1 MWCKSPHLAALPSP
15 SCLATRNTAW
25 MVAFKC
31 SICGCTKKAGIGAIA
46 TNENSISEETV
57 TDHLLFCRQVT
68 FQCRILQCH
77 RGRIMT
83 KNYTASSAVLRPL
96 CSNYKDGKGN
106 GSLGSQRSVCTLLS
120 RPSLPQRRRCTL
132 PCVNLTPTH
141 FKDAFK
147 TFSTGV
153 STQLLR
159 N

>member
-1 MWCKSPHLAALPSP
+1 
-15 SCLATRNTAW
+15 

-31 SICGCTKKAGIGAIA
+31 SICGCCTLLKSRYCCYSH
-46 TNENSISEETV
+46 NENSISEETV

-96 CSNYKDGKGN
+96 CSNYKDGGKGN

-153 STQLLR
+153 STLLLR